1 MKNNQAFTLIELLV
15 VVLIIGILAAVA
27 LPQYQKTVEKS
38 RATEAI
44 QLLKTIDQAVDTY
57 YLSSGEYPKNFD
69 ELSIDI
75 PWTGREKGYASASI
89 SDVRSNGKWSVQLE
103 ENGDWHSIIAT
114 RLDGKYEGGGFLIE
128 KTGPNWFTSWEY
140 NKLYCAEFLRG
151 NKIFSGTDGDFCQKI
166 MGATYKGASNSL
178 RAYTLP
184 F

>member
-1 MKNNQAFTLIELLV
+1 MNNQKAFTLIELLV

-128 KTGPNWFTSWEY
+128 KTGPNWFTLWEY

-151 NKIFSGTDGDFCQKI
+151 NKIFSGTNGDFCQKI

>member
-1 MKNNQAFTLIELLV
+1 MKNTKAFTLIELLV

-27 LPQYQKTVEKS
+27 VPQYKKAVEKS

-44 QLLKTIDQAVDTY
+44 QLLKTINQAVDTY

-69 ELSIDI
+69 ELSVDI
-75 PWTGREKGYASASI
+75 PWTGREKGYSSAAI

-128 KTGPNWFTSWEY
+128 KTGSSWFTTWEY

-166 MGATYKGASNSL
+166 MGATYKGTTDSL